1 MLLTKEL
8 PEWVD
13 IGGRAYPINT
23 DFRAGIEFETLIQ
36 KGGANY
42 YDLLSLFFGEQIPE
56 DYKNALQAVLLFYCC
71 GALPEKKEGS
81 KSTKQAYSFEMDSAA
96 IYADFWQYYKINLWE
111 DALHWWVFRSLLEG
125 LPEKSEFKQRI
136 YYRTCDLKDLSK
148 NERKRILKIR
158 ERIAIKDTPR
168 AKMTL
173 EERNNAMIEYIQ
185 RRAKETAGGG

>member
-13 IGGRAYPINT
+13 IGGIEYPINT

-36 KGGANY
+36 KGCNNY
-42 YDLLSLFFGEQIPE
+42 IELLRLFFGEKIPL
-56 DYKNALQAVLLFYCC
+56 DYTGALQAVMLFYCC
-71 GALPEKKEGS
+71 GTLPEKKES
-81 KSTKQAYSFEMDSAA
+81 PKSTKQAYSFEEDSSA
-96 IYADFWQYYKINLWE
+96 IYADFWQYYSINLW
-111 DALHWWVFRSLLEG
+111 DASLHWWVFRSLLEG

-148 NERKRILKIR
+148 NERKRILQIR
-158 ERIAIKDTPR
+158 ERIAIKETARP
-168 AKMTL
+168 KMTL
-173 EERNNAMIEYIQ
+173 EERNKAMKDYIA